1 MPRTGQP
8 ATRPVAAVQRAI
20 MVLDVLAEADT
31 DLGTNEIARRTG
43 INASSVSRLLA
54 TLSGGGFVD
63 HSAET
68 GRYRLGLRVLHFSN
82 AVLSRLDLRTI
93 ARPHLRA
100 LVDATAETA
109 TLSVP
114 GEGEALTVDYVQSG
128 SSVQSVARL
137 GRSSVAHATAVG
149 KVVLAHG
156 GRLPQTPLRAYTDA
170 TLTDRADLK
179 HEVTRTAQR
188 GWAQARGERESDLNA
203 VAVPV
208 CAADGRLV
216 AILGLQGPA
225 GRFGAEAMRSAV
237 ELLLEHAEQISAS
250 RSEILTDADPLFRQ
264 RLVGPEERVLAH
276 VGRVAARRRRAPE
289 CLGHAAQMMRRRAA
303 A

>member
-250 RSEILTDADPLFRQ
+250 LGGAPRAGQRS
-264 RLVGPEERVLAH
+264 
-276 VGRVAARRRRAPE
+276 
-289 CLGHAAQMMRRRAA
+289 
-303 A
+303 